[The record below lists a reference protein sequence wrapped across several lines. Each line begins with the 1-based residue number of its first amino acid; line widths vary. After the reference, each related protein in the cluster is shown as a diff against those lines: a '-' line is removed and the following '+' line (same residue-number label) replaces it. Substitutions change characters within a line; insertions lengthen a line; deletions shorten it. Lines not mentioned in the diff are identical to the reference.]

1 MKFTEELILTD
12 ANFENELWR
21 CEYCEEQPCRTGCL
35 EGEESCK
42 SGCPAN
48 VSPTEFIMAA
58 RGGKPSDIQRSAAL
72 IMTANPF
79 GGVCGMV
86 CPDTHCMGTC
96 VHDNLDCPINIPALQ
111 ATIIH
116 KARELGVMPK
126 LEKSSSNGKKVAVI
140 GAGAAGLAGAAL
152 LGLKGYQVDIFEK
165 ASWAGGVIRCIPPY
179 RLREDVLDSDIEFCL
194 AQGDI
199 TLKTDSEVEDLAAL
213 LSQGYDA
220 VLVSTGLWEA
230 IKPGIPNQDLAIT
243 SLDFLS
249 DPDKF
254 DVQGTR
260 VAIIGGGAV
269 AADCAVMAKEYG
281 AAYVDMFALE
291 TVGEMPL
298 TGDEL
303 VELLEEYVD
312 INGRTAVEE
321 IVAEDGKIT
330 GLRTTKVNLPA
341 DEAFSLKA
349 ICPIEGC
356 GQERFGIDRVILA
369 IGNRSAVE
377 KIKNPAVFYAG
388 DVALGPVT
396 VVEAVA
402 SGKNAAQAIDA
413 LISGSEKPV
422 ITDPAKSEAILPGYN
437 SRPVSL
443 ETDFFGRKLINPFL
457 LSAAP
462 PSDGFDQM
470 EKALQAGWAG
480 GIMKTAFAPG
490 TEIHIPAHYMY
501 QNDPLTFANCD
512 NVSGHRL
519 DRVCPEV
526 ERLVKAYPDR
536 LIGASTGGD
545 VSGND
550 ESDMKSWQSNT
561 KMLEDAGAMVI
572 EYSLSCPQGG
582 EGAEGDIVSQNAPLT
597 AKIIDWVL
605 QVGDPDIPKLFKLT
619 PAVTEITTIINAI
632 KEVFARYPDSKAG
645 VTLGNTFPSLD
656 FRRLGKEEWEDGA
669 VVGISGAAVAPINYL
684 TLAKVGNLDVHV
696 SGNGG
701 PMDYMAAAN
710 FLALGVKTVQFCTI
724 VEKYGYGII
733 DELCSGL
740 SHLMA
745 AREIKSVSDLIGI
758 ALPEPI
764 RDFMDLTPIKQIST
778 VDEDLCVH
786 CGNCTRCP
794 YLALTLND
802 KKVPETDAELC
813 IGCGMCGFLCPA
825 GALSLRDRD
834 EEETKA
840 LKED

>member
-1 MKFTEELILTD
+1 MKLTEDLILTD
-12 ANFENELWR
+12 AQFETELWR

-35 EGEESCK
+35 EGEPCEI
-42 SGCPAN
+42 GCPAN

-58 RGGKPSDIQRSAAL
+58 RGGNPSDIQRSAAL
-72 IMTANPF
+72 IMTANPL

-86 CPDTHCMGTC
+86 CPDSHCMGTC
-96 VHDNLDCPINIPALQ
+96 VHEDLDCPINIPALQ

-116 KARELGVMPK
+116 KARELGVMPE
-126 LEKSSSNGKKVAVI
+126 LEKSPPNGKKVAVI

-165 ASWAGGVIRCIPPY
+165 ASRAGGVVRCIPPY
-179 RLREDVLDSDIEFCL
+179 RLREDVLDADIDFCL
-194 AQGDI
+194 SLGAI
-199 TLKTDSEVEDLAAL
+199 TLKTDSEVTDFAAL
-213 LSQGYDA
+213 LSDGYDA

-230 IKPGIPNQDLAIT
+230 IKPGIPNQDLAIA
-243 SLDFLS
+243 SLDFLA
-249 DPDKF
+249 DPDRF
-254 DVQGTR
+254 DVEGTR

-269 AADCAVMAKEYG
+269 AADCAVMAREYG
-281 AAYVDMFALE
+281 AEYVEMFALE

-303 VELLEEYVD
+303 VELLEECID

-321 IVAEDGKIT
+321 IVAEDGKVT
-330 GLRTTKVNLPA
+330 GLKTVKVNHPA
-341 DEAFSLKA
+341 DEPFSLKA
-349 ICPIEGC
+349 VCNIDGC
-356 GQERFGIDRVILA
+356 EQERFGIDRVILA
-369 IGNRSAVE
+369 IGNRSAID
-377 KIKNPAVFYAG
+377 KIENPAVFYAG
-388 DVALGPVT
+388 DLALGPVT

-402 SGKNAAQAIDA
+402 SGKNAAQEIDA
-413 LISGSEKPV
+413 LLGEAEKPV
-422 ITDPAKSEAILPGYN
+422 ITAPGKSEVILPGYN
-437 SRPVSL
+437 SRPVAL

-470 EKALQAGWAG
+470 EKAFQAGWAG

-490 TEIHIPAHYMY
+490 VDIHIPAYYMY
-501 QNDPLTFANCD
+501 QFDPYTYANCD
-512 NVSGHRL
+512 NVSGHHL

-526 ERLVKAYPDR
+526 ERLIKAYPDR
-536 LIGASTGGD
+536 LTGASTGGN
-545 VSGND
+545 VTGND
-550 ESDMKSWQSNT
+550 EEDSRSWQSNT
-561 KMLEDAGAMVI
+561 KMLENAGAMAI

-582 EGAEGDIVSQNAPLT
+582 EGTEGDIVSQNAALT

-605 QVGDPDIPKLFKLT
+605 QVSDPDIPKLFKLT

-632 KEVFARYPDSKAG
+632 KEVFARYPNQKAG

-656 FRRLGKEEWEDGA
+656 FRRMVKEEWEDGA
-669 VVGISGAAVAPINYL
+669 VVGMSGAAVAPINYL

-701 PMDYMAAAN
+701 PMAYMAAAH

-740 SHLMA
+740 SHLLA
-745 AREIKSVSDLIGI
+745 ARGIKSVSDLIGI

-764 RDFMDLTPIKQIST
+764 RDFMALTPVKQIST

-794 YLALTLND
+794 YLAISLTD
-802 KKVPETDAELC
+802 KKVPETDAEKC
-813 IGCGMCGFLCPA
+813 IGCGMCGFLCPS

-834 EEETKA
+834 EEEAKA

>member
-1 MKFTEELILTD
+1 MKLNEDLILTD
-12 ANFENELWR
+12 AQFKTELWR

-35 EGEESCK
+35 EGEPCAM
-42 SGCPAN
+42 GCPAN
-48 VSPTEFIMAA
+48 VSPPEFIMAA
-58 RGGKPSDIQRSAAL
+58 RGGNSSDIKRAAAL

-86 CPDTHCMGTC
+86 CPDSHCMGTC
-96 VHDNLDCPINIPALQ
+96 VHEDLDCPINIPALQ

-116 KARELGVMPK
+116 KARELGVMPELK
-126 LEKSSSNGKKVAVI
+126 AAASNGKKVAVI
-140 GAGAAGLAGAAL
+140 GAGAAGLSGAAL

-165 ASWAGGVIRCIPPY
+165 SSWAGGVIRCIPPY
-179 RLREDVLDSDIEFCL
+179 RLREDVLDADIDYCL
-194 AQGDI
+194 SQGAI
-199 TLKTDSEVEDLAAL
+199 TLKTESEITDFAAL
-213 LSQGYDA
+213 LSEGYDA
-220 VLVSTGLWEA
+220 VLVSSGLWEA

-243 SLDFLS
+243 SLDFLA
-249 DPDKF
+249 DPDQF
-254 DVQGTR
+254 DVEGTR
-260 VAIIGGGAV
+260 IAIIGGGAV

-281 AAYVDMFALE
+281 ADYVEMFALE

-303 VELLEEYVD
+303 VELLEERID
-312 INGRTAVEE
+312 INGRTAVQE
-321 IVAEDGKIT
+321 IVVKDGKIT
-330 GLRTTKVNLPA
+330 GLKTIKVNLPA
-341 DEAFSLKA
+341 DEEFSLQA

-356 GQERFGIDRVILA
+356 EQERYGIDRVILA
-369 IGNRSAVE
+369 IGNRSSVE
-377 KIKNPAVFYAG
+377 KIDNPAVFYAG

-402 SGKNAAQAIDA
+402 SGKNAAQEIDSF
-413 LISGSEKPV
+413 LSGAEKPDV
-422 ITDPAKSEAILPGYN
+422 SAPGKSAVILPGYN
-437 SRPVSL
+437 SCPVDL

-457 LSAAP
+457 LSASP

-470 EKALQAGWAG
+470 EKAIKAGWAG
-480 GIMKTAFAPG
+480 GIMKTSFAP
-490 TEIHIPAHYMY
+490 EVDIHIPAKYMY
-501 QNDPLTFANCD
+501 QFDPYTFANCD
-512 NVSGHRL
+512 NVSGHHL

-536 LIGASTGGD
+536 LIGASTGGN

-550 ESDMKSWQSNT
+550 DSDSKSWQGNT
-561 KMLEDAGAMVI
+561 KMLENAGAMVV

-582 EGAEGDIVSQNAPLT
+582 EGTEGDIVSQNAALT

-605 QVGDPDIPKLFKLT
+605 QVSNPDIPKLFKLT

-632 KEVFARYPDSKAG
+632 KEVFARYPDQKAG
-645 VTLGNTFPSLD
+645 VTLGNTFPCLD
-656 FRRLGKEEWEDGA
+656 FRTMVKEEWEDGA
-669 VVGISGAAVAPINYL
+669 VVGMSGAAVAPINFL
-684 TLAKVGNLDVHV
+684 TLAKVGNLGVHV

-701 PMDYMAAAN
+701 PMAYMAAAH

-745 AREIKSVSDLIGI
+745 DRGIKSVSDLIGI

-764 RDFMDLTPIKQIST
+764 RDFMDLTPVKQIST

-794 YLALTLND
+794 YLSISLND
-802 KKVPETDAELC
+802 DKFPETDPEKC
-813 IGCGMCGFLCPA
+813 IGCGMCTFLCPS

-834 EEETKA
+834 EKEAAA

>member
-1 MKFTEELILTD
+1 MKFTEDLILTD
-12 ANFENELWR
+12 AHFETELWR

-35 EGEESCK
+35 EGESCEI
-42 SGCPAN
+42 GCPAN

-58 RGGKPSDIQRSAAL
+58 RGGNPSDIQRAAAL
-72 IMTANPF
+72 IMTTNPL

-96 VHDNLDCPINIPALQ
+96 VHDDLDCPINIPALQ

-116 KARELGVMPK
+116 KARELGVMPE
-126 LEKSSSNGKKVAVI
+126 LTVAAANGKKVAVI
-140 GAGAAGLAGAAL
+140 GAGAAGLTAAAL
-152 LGLKGYQVDIFEK
+152 LGLKGYQVDIFDK
-165 ASWAGGVIRCIPPY
+165 ASRAGGVVRCIPPY
-179 RLREDVLDSDIEFCL
+179 RLREDVLDADIEFCL
-194 AQGDI
+194 SRGNI
-199 TLKTDSEVEDLAAL
+199 TLKTDTEVDDFAAL
-213 LSQGYDA
+213 LSEGYGA

-230 IKPGIPNQDLAIT
+230 IKPGIPNQDLAIA
-243 SLDFLS
+243 SLDFLA
-249 DPDKF
+249 DPDRF
-254 DVQGTR
+254 NVQGTR

-281 AAYVDMFALE
+281 ADYVEMFALE

-298 TGDEL
+298 TGEEL
-303 VELLEEYVD
+303 VELLEECVD
-312 INGRTAVEE
+312 INGRTAVDE
-321 IVAEDGKIT
+321 IIAEDGKIT
-330 GLRTTKVNLPA
+330 GLKITKVSLPA

-356 GQERFGIDRVILA
+356 GQERFGIDRVILS
-369 IGNRSAVE
+369 IGNRSTAA
-377 KIKNPAVFYAG
+377 KIDNPSVFYAG

-402 SGKNAAQAIDA
+402 SGKNAAQEIDA
-413 LISGSEKPV
+413 LLSGAEKPE
-422 ITDPAKSEAILPGYN
+422 ITDPGKSEAILPGYN
-437 SRPVSL
+437 ARPVGL

-490 TEIHIPAHYMY
+490 TEIQIPAYYMY

-545 VSGND
+545 VTGND

-605 QVGDPDIPKLFKLT
+605 QMGDPDVPKLFKLT

-656 FRRLGKEEWEDGA
+656 FRRMVKEEWEDGA

-701 PMDYMAAAN
+701 PMGYMAAAN

-724 VEKYGYGII
+724 AEKYGYGII

-745 AREIKSVSDLIGI
+745 ARGIKSVSDLIGI

-764 RDFMDLTPIKQIST
+764 RDFMDLTPVKQIST

-834 EEETKA
+834 EEETAA

>member
-12 ANFENELWR
+12 ANFEAELRR

-35 EGEESCK
+35 ESEESCK

-48 VSPTEFIMAA
+48 VSPAEFIMAA

-86 CPDTHCMGTC
+86 CPDTHCMATC

-213 LSQGYDA
+213 LSQGYGA

-291 TVGEMPL
+291 TAGEMPL

-303 VELLEEYVD
+303 VELLEECVD

-377 KIKNPAVFYAG
+377 KIENPAVFYAG

-402 SGKNAAQAIDA
+402 SGKNAAQEIDA
-413 LISGSEKPV
+413 LISGAEKPV
-422 ITDPAKSEAILPGYN
+422 IADPGKSEAILPGYN
-437 SRPVSL
+437 FRPVSL

-490 TEIHIPAHYMY
+490 TEIHIPAAYMY

-561 KMLEDAGAMVI
+561 KMLENAGAMVI

-597 AKIIDWVL
+597 AKIIDWIL

-656 FRRLGKEEWEDGA
+656 FRNMGKEEWEDGA

-745 AREIKSVSDLIGI
+745 ARGIKSVSDLIGI

-794 YLALTLND
+794 YQALTLND

>member
-1 MKFTEELILTD
+1 
-12 ANFENELWR
+12 
-21 CEYCEEQPCRTGCL
+21 
-35 EGEESCK
+35 
-42 SGCPAN
+42 
-48 VSPTEFIMAA
+48 
-58 RGGKPSDIQRSAAL
+58 
-72 IMTANPF
+72 
-79 GGVCGMV
+79 
-86 CPDTHCMGTC
+86 
-96 VHDNLDCPINIPALQ
+96 
-111 ATIIH
+111 
-116 KARELGVMPK
+116 
-126 LEKSSSNGKKVAVI
+126 
-140 GAGAAGLAGAAL
+140 
-152 LGLKGYQVDIFEK
+152 
-165 ASWAGGVIRCIPPY
+165 
-179 RLREDVLDSDIEFCL
+179 
-194 AQGDI
+194 
-199 TLKTDSEVEDLAAL
+199 
-213 LSQGYDA
+213 
-220 VLVSTGLWEA
+220 
-230 IKPGIPNQDLAIT
+230 
-243 SLDFLS
+243 
-249 DPDKF
+249 
-254 DVQGTR
+254 
-260 VAIIGGGAV
+260 
-269 AADCAVMAKEYG
+269 
-281 AAYVDMFALE
+281 
-291 TVGEMPL
+291 
-298 TGDEL
+298 
-303 VELLEEYVD
+303 
-312 INGRTAVEE
+312 
-321 IVAEDGKIT
+321 
-330 GLRTTKVNLPA
+330 
-341 DEAFSLKA
+341 
-349 ICPIEGC
+349 
-356 GQERFGIDRVILA
+356 
-369 IGNRSAVE
+369 
-377 KIKNPAVFYAG
+377 
-388 DVALGPVT
+388 VT

-402 SGKNAAQAIDA
+402 SGKNAAQEIDA
-413 LISGSEKPV
+413 LIGGAAKPV
-422 ITDPAKSEAILPGYN
+422 ITAPGKSEVILPGYN
-437 SRPVSL
+437 DRPVGL

-462 PSDGFDQM
+462 PSDGYDQM
-470 EKALQAGWAG
+470 EKAYQAGWAG

-490 TEIHIPAHYMY
+490 VDIHIPAAYMY

-512 NVSGHRL
+512 NVSGHHL
-519 DRVCPEV
+519 DRVCKEV
-526 ERLVKAYPDR
+526 KRLIEAYPDR
-536 LIGASTGGD
+536 LTGASTGGD

-656 FRRLGKEEWEDGA
+656 FREMVKEEWEDGA

-701 PMDYMAAAN
+701 PMDYMAAAH

-724 VEKYGYGII
+724 AEKYGYGII

-745 AREIKSVSDLIGI
+745 DRGIKSVSDLIGI

-802 KKVPETDAELC
+802 KKIPETNAELC
-813 IGCGMCGFLCPA
+813 IGCGMCGFICPA
-825 GALSLRDRD
+825 DALSLRDRD
-834 EEETKA
+834 EEEAAA